1 MRLLGLDG
9 QTTYGMQDAHM
20 IEILVYMKRKYATHA
35 DSLASMESC
44 ERKRY
49 NSTIANDSWNPT
61 QSKL

>member
-20 IEILVYMKRKYATHA
+20 IEMLVCGVKMNHS
-35 DSLASMESC
+35 DSLASLESF